1 MSILVGVY
9 SMVQPH
15 YPQPNAIWATSTW
28 DLGTLIRDPHIFTY
42 RFRVGFFLTQIKNV
56 RYSNPKGPMQP
67 KKIEVGKFQSYNSDT
82 IEFVSTIFGGLH
94 QKKTSY
100 PYCGWT
106 NHPTSVGNEW

>member
-1 MSILVGVY
+1 
-9 SMVQPH
+9 MVQPH

-28 DLGTLIRDPHIFTY
+28 DFGTLIWDPHIFTY
-42 RFRVGFFLTQIKNV
+42 RFRVGFFLTQINWTLKAKIPCN
-56 RYSNPKGPMQP
+56 P

-82 IEFVSTIFGGLH
+82 MEFVSAIFGGLH
-94 QKKTSY
+94 KKISY